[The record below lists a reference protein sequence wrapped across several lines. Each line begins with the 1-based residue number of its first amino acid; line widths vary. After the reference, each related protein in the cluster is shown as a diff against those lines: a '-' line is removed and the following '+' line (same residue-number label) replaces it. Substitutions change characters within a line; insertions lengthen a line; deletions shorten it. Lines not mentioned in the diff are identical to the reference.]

1 MTARDRDCGRSGE
14 IFWLLAFIAMGTSC
28 YASVGESQPKDGG
41 YVWICNNDVVIVM
54 RAMGVLHLLGGFQ
67 WTKHREHVK
76 RLACRIVFRLV
87 SLWNASQKKLMLQ
100 AVAEC
105 VRSFIQE
112 GFGGFGLVCTKILN
126 HCEQFFSDEF
136 KLSSAPYLKM

>member
-1 MTARDRDCGRSGE
+1 
-14 IFWLLAFIAMGTSC
+14 
-28 YASVGESQPKDGG
+28 
-41 YVWICNNDVVIVM
+41 M
-54 RAMGVLHLLGGFQ
+54 RAMGVLHYLGGFQ

-105 VRSFIQE
+105 VRSLIQE
-112 GFGGFGLVCTKILN
+112 GFGGFGLVCTNIYIIASN
-126 HCEQFFSDEF
+126 FFWRI
-136 KLSSAPYLKM
+136 

>member
-41 YVWICNNDVVIVM
+41 YLWICSNDVLIVM

-67 WTKHREHVK
+67 WTKYREHVK
-76 RLACRIVFRLV
+76 RLARRIVFRLV

-100 AVAEC
+100 AKPLPSVC
-105 VRSFIQE
+105 GRLSRKVLK
-112 GFGGFGLVCTKILN
+112 GFGVGCTKILGAPIIAN
-126 HCEQFFSDEF
+126 NFF
-136 KLSSAPYLKM
+136 